1 MLHHAIRRSRG
12 ARRVP
17 VAAALLG
24 VLFASA
30 AATPASA
37 APVSLTLN
45 YTCNF
50 PLMDPQPLK
59 LQITSDIPSSVPV
72 GTSTPA
78 FDIAA
83 KADVSAEAA
92 YGLKA
97 LETATIGGTA
107 IAAAEINLPGSSSP
121 LPLQVPTTLTKATVP
136 SSGGF
141 SVNATGQTPPL
152 SFSTPGT
159 ASIKVAGD
167 LVLKLDARLA
177 DGAKTGLED
186 FETECFQN
194 PGQNTTLATIVV
206 GNDTQPPV
214 AYGYTLKGVSALK
227 TLTTGPVPL
236 TGGID
241 AKLDL
246 ATGNYTADLVLN
258 STKANLKVL
267 GTLPVKADIA
277 FQQTDKTRG
286 SLKAGV
292 LTATAKF
299 HVRLKQ
305 LYLFGVLPIAGDG
318 QCRTKAASIANMK
331 STDAFFDPLKGGNL
345 KGTYGIS
352 DLTGC
357 GLLEAFISPLAKG
370 GGNTIDIN
378 LTPKA

>member
-30 AATPASA
+30 AATPATA

-50 PLMDPQPLK
+50 PLLDPQPLK

-72 GTSTPA
+72 GTSTPP
-78 FDIAA
+78 FVISA

-97 LETATIGGTA
+97 LETATIAGTA
-107 IAAAEINLPGSSSP
+107 VAGASITLPGDVR
-121 LPLQVPTTLTKATVP
+121 LPLQVPTTLTKTTVP
-136 SSGGF
+136 ATGGF
-141 SVNATGQTPPL
+141 QTTATGETPSL
-152 SFSTPGT
+152 QFNTPGT
-159 ASIKVAGD
+159 ASIKVEGD

-186 FETECFQN
+186 FETECFQD

-206 GNDTQPPV
+206 GNDTQPPIK
-214 AYGYTLKGVSALK
+214 YGYTLKGVSALK

-241 AKLDL
+241 ADLDL

-286 SLKAGV
+286 ALKGGV

-318 QCRTKAASIANMK
+318 QCRTRSASIANMK